1 MISRSST
8 IAALTALAGVLL
20 TGSGI
25 AGPSSSATASSVTSG
40 RAAVYQEL
48 LENSLEHVT
57 PPDRINDVALG
68 NSAPTELWQVLEHG
82 EKVECLGCIPSVSGL
97 LYNSNAKTREIAAWW
112 LRRRIFGVFGP
123 GQVYSQLLDT
133 VKNDGSETR
142 RAFAADALGEFLLA
156 AGVGPVATAAT
167 TDGSVLVR
175 THAVQALE
183 RLNTEGPAAELATAL
198 ADQAP
203 EVRLAALHATVR
215 INVFSRPDA
224 IAALLSDGVADVRR
238 SAAEVLGTIHS
249 TDAVVGLIALTDPS
263 QESDP
268 MVRTSAVGALGKIGD
283 ASAHDAVEAALSDDD
298 PLVQSVAQIALRRL

>member
-8 IAALTALAGVLL
+8 IATLTALAGVLV
-20 TGSGI
+20 TASGI
-25 AGPSSSATASSVTSG
+25 AGPSGNGSSSVTSG
-40 RAAVYQEL
+40 RAAVYQQL
-48 LENSLEHVT
+48 LDNSLEHVT

-82 EKVECLGCIPSVSGL
+82 EKVECLGCIPAVSNL

-133 VKNDGSETR
+133 VKNDASETR

-156 AGVGPVATAAT
+156 DGVGPVATAAT
-167 TDGSVLVR
+167 TDSSVLVR
-175 THAVQALE
+175 TSAVHALE
-183 RLNTEGPAAELATAL
+183 RLNNEGPAAELATAL
-198 ADQAP
+198 SDQAP
-203 EVRLAALHATVR
+203 EVRLAALHAAVR

-224 IAALLSDGVADVRR
+224 VAALLSDGVADVRR
-238 SAAEVLGTIHS
+238 SAAEVLGTLHA
-249 TDAVVGLIALTDPS
+249 TDAVVGLIALTDPT

-283 ASAHDAVEAALSDDD
+283 SSAREAVEAALSDED